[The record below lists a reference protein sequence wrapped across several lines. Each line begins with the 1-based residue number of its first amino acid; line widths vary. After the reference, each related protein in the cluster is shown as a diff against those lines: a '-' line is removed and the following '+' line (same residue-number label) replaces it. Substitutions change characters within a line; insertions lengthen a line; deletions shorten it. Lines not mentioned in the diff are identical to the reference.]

1 VIVGAGP
8 AGSTTAFYLRRYGIK
23 VLLLERKKFPR
34 DKYCGDAV
42 SFIAQKYLKE
52 MGVFDEL
59 QRDKLIRM
67 VITHFCCFF
76 TLIVSFL
83 VFFWSLVLFW
93 I

>member
-1 VIVGAGP
+1 LKSENYYDVAVVGAGP
-8 AGSTTAFYLRRYGIK
+8 AGSTTAYYLRQHGLK

-59 QRDKLIRM
+59 QREKLIRM
-67 VITHFCCFF
+67 VW
-76 TLIVSFL
+76 LSQFL
-83 VFFWSLVLFW
+83 KISNLFLDADF
-93 I
+93 